1 MLSSSSRDND
11 RRLSL
16 HFHFSTCK
24 SKSSYI
30 QGWTVFQCISSNVN
44 EDSFSSPLILLSIL
58 PFFLILCRPP
68 ITIKVSESHFTI
80 QWRYNCQGNC
90 TVSLFGL
97 LFGDTSSNDVEKF
110 SENPLTTKLL
120 FITTDPVFEK
130 PKGMVFKTAV
140 GWIPGPSTS
149 PIQTVTVSWP
159 LPTPISS
166 IKATANERCLA
177 SNQTTCCPIQFHREY
192 RLVKLVTTKAGVDCI
207 HNYIIPW
214 CTRSD

>member
-1 MLSSSSRDND
+1 MLMKIVSA
-11 RRLSL
+11 
-16 HFHFSTCK
+16 
-24 SKSSYI
+24 
-30 QGWTVFQCISSNVN
+30 
-44 EDSFSSPLILLSIL
+44 LILLSIL

-149 PIQTVTVSWP
+149 LIQTVTVS
-159 LPTPISS
+159 
-166 IKATANERCLA
+166 
-177 SNQTTCCPIQFHREY
+177 
-192 RLVKLVTTKAGVDCI
+192 
-207 HNYIIPW
+207 
-214 CTRSD
+214 